1 MSNSASSTTSP
12 RFPTFGRL
20 FRWFFSR
27 RTLGRILVGLAAFVT
42 LIALVC
48 TEENWRGKR
57 AWERYKHELEAQG
70 EKLDWNDYVPPP
82 APDQQNFAMTP
93 FLAPLFDFNPS
104 PRKEGQSLW
113 RDTNGYNRITSFQ
126 GHLGTAEQ
134 ATTDHD
140 QPRTAQRMTD
150 LQGWAAALAG
160 RTNNA
165 AAAETAAQKAF
176 RRRYG
181 LEGASGAPEP
191 PPAAAEPSAAEPS
204 LTRAQAAAEVLRGLA
219 KYDPIAEELRS
230 ASQRPYAR
238 FNVRYEDDFA
248 PSILLPQLA
257 CMKSATVLF
266 QVRASAELALDQT
279 DQAWSDTKMALR
291 LADTLKDEPF
301 LISKL
306 VQVALVHLSL
316 RPIWEGLAGHKWSE
330 AQLAEI
336 EQRLGQINLL
346 ADAAMRGERALSLHT
361 VEQLRDHGIIDAED
375 SSKRLP
381 GLASLLLG
389 GFFYQNELS
398 IARTYQQFF
407 VPVADA
413 ANQRMFP
420 SRALAND
427 TALQDAL
434 AGGFRPYKLF
444 ARMLLPALV
453 GAETKFAFG
462 QTRVN
467 QAIVAC
473 ALERYRL
480 AEGRFPESLEP
491 LSPRFLA
498 AMPHD
503 VTTGAPFIYRRV
515 PDGQFL
521 LYSVGWNEKDD
532 GGTIVLP
539 GGKDHKRDLTE
550 GDWVWQYPAPAP
562 PPAQNAATQ

>member
-1 MSNSASSTTSP
+1 MNNHASSTGSP

-27 RTLGRILVGLAAFVT
+27 RTLGRILVGLAALVT
-42 LIALVC
+42 LVALVC
-48 TEENWRGKR
+48 TEESWRGKR

-70 EKLDWNDYVPPP
+70 EKLDWNNYVPPP
-82 APDQQNFAMTP
+82 VPDQQNFAMTP

-113 RDTNGYNRITSFQ
+113 RDTNGYNRISSFQ
-126 GHLGTAEQ
+126 GRLGTAEQ
-134 ATTDHD
+134 ATADHD
-140 QPRTAQRMTD
+140 QPRTEQRMTD
-150 LQGWAAALAG
+150 LQGWAAALTSH
-160 RTNNA
+160 TNQAPA
-165 AAAETAAQKAF
+165 AAA
-176 RRRYG
+176 
-181 LEGASGAPEP
+181 
-191 PPAAAEPSAAEPS
+191 PS
-204 LTRAQAAAEVLRGLA
+204 LTRAEAAADVLRGLA
-219 KYDPIAEELRS
+219 KDDLIVEELRS

-238 FNVRYEDDFA
+238 FNVRYEEDFA
-248 PSILLPQLA
+248 PAILLPQLA

-279 DQAWSDTKMALR
+279 DQAWADTKMALY

-306 VQVALVHLSL
+306 VQVAIVHLSL
-316 RPIWEGLAGHKWSE
+316 KPIWEGLAGHKWSD

-336 EQRLGQINLL
+336 ELRLGQINLL
-346 ADAAMRGERALSLHT
+346 ADAAMRGERALSLRT
-361 VEQLRDHGIIDAED
+361 IEQLRDHGIIDAED

-381 GLASLLLG
+381 RLASLLLG

-407 VPVADA
+407 LPVADA

-420 SRALAND
+420 SRAVAND

-491 LSPRFLA
+491 LSPRFLPS
-498 AMPHD
+498 MPHD
-503 VTTGAPFIYRRV
+503 VITGAPFIYRRA
-515 PDGQFL
+515 PDGQFI

-532 GGTIVLP
+532 GGAIVLP

-550 GDWVWQYPAPAP
+550 GDWVWKYPTPAP

>member
-27 RTLGRILVGLAAFVT
+27 RTLGRILVGLAALVT

-57 AWERYKHELEAQG
+57 AWEHYKHELEAQG
-70 EKLDWNDYVPPP
+70 EKLDWKDYVPPP

-126 GHLGTAEQ
+126 AHLGTAEQ

-140 QPRTAQRMTD
+140 QPRTEQRMTD

-160 RTNNA
+160 NTNKVPA
-165 AAAETAAQKAF
+165 AAA
-176 RRRYG
+176 
-181 LEGASGAPEP
+181 
-191 PPAAAEPSAAEPS
+191 PS
-204 LTRAQAAAEVLRGLA
+204 LTRAEAAVEVLRGLA
-219 KYDPIAEELRS
+219 KDDPIAEELRS

-248 PSILLPQLA
+248 PAILLPELA
-257 CMKSATVLF
+257 CVESATVLF
-266 QVRASAELALDQT
+266 QVRASAELALDRA
-279 DQAWSDTKMALR
+279 DQAWADTKMALF

-316 RPIWEGLAGHKWSE
+316 KPIWEGLAGHKWSD
-330 AQLAEI
+330 AQLGEI
-336 EQRLGQINLL
+336 EQRLSQINLL
-346 ADAAMRGERALSLHT
+346 ADAAMRGERALSLRT

-381 GLASLLLG
+381 RLASLLLG

-407 VPVADA
+407 VPVVDA

-444 ARMLLPALV
+444 ARMLLPSLV

-480 AEGRFPESLEP
+480 AERRFPESLEP

-503 VTTGAPFIYRRV
+503 VITGAPFIYRRA
-515 PDGQFL
+515 PDGQFM

-532 GGTIVLP
+532 GGAIVLP

-550 GDWVWQYPAPAP
+550 GDWVWQYPAPAAL
-562 PPAQNAATQ
+562 PAQNAARH